1 MDELSKIR
9 ERALDYNRRETKKVV
24 ESYITENCPFK
35 KGDRITY
42 KGKPGMIET
51 IRAEYDG
58 NFSYDVRLD
67 KKDGTPSLRV
77 VSVYSCFVIRFKRR
91 KE

>member
-1 MDELSKIR
+1 
-9 ERALDYNRRETKKVV
+9 
-24 ESYITENCPFK
+24 
-35 KGDRITY
+35 
-42 KGKPGMIET
+42 MIET

-77 VSVYSCFVIRFKRR
+77 VSVYSCFRDKIQKA
-91 KE
+91 